1 MRIEA
6 ESDAMVQAFARAV
19 EQAGGK
25 AYLVGGVVRDEI
37 LGLPSKDFDFEVFGL
52 EMEKVNEI
60 LKRFGNV
67 KEVGQQFGV
76 LNIQELDWDVALPRR
91 EKKTGEGHKG
101 FDVTPD
107 PTMTV
112 EEAAKRRDLTINA
125 LSKDPLTGQIIDPL
139 GGVEDIKN
147 GILRAA
153 DPNTFSDDPL
163 RALRVA
169 QFAARF
175 DFEVEPQTLQLVA
188 SQPLEQLPGE
198 RVFTEFTKMLLK
210 GKKPSKGIDTLRQA
224 NLLRY
229 FPEIEALQGVP
240 QDKDHHPEG
249 DVYIHT
255 NMVLDEAARQRTGDP
270 AFDMPLMFGALC
282 HDFGKPEFTQ
292 DLGDGRVKSLGHE
305 EGGEAPAREFMN
317 RMKAPKDLTNQVAT
331 LVSTHLRPVLMAE
344 RAKGGGYRR
353 LARVLNEA
361 GVSFELL
368 VAVSKSDTLGRTT
381 EKAIRRDTTLQDKF
395 MQEANEYVLKATP
408 HGQKSLD
415 DTVKGRDLIQR
426 GFEPGPEMGKFLKLT
441 RHIEDETGLKDADK
455 IIELA
460 KKFVEHMGSG
470 DKNELDCGD
479 SHIRPGEECY
489 DGKYDEMR
497 KKGVTDS
504 TMGPSEFKTHP
515 ESDEADRALWHDFD
529 WPQKSGTRTHHP
541 GLASVTAEPA
551 REHKRSLEFQPRWFD
566 VGTKWS
572 QRHTEPGEKG
582 ARDGFGG
589 SLPYD
594 GSENPMAPPE
604 GPPTDEEQWTGV
616 TPEPNAIRRGGTTSE
631 EMPPG
636 QPAEFPVTHP
646 PANKMPG
653 FFPWDEPPNH
663 LLTSPDPNPSPMRGG
678 SEPGFQRHPGGGGL
692 DRAPMIRPQGKPKPS
707 GFFPVVNLPG
717 DPGNRFEAALD
728 SNYDQHELELGIEHE
743 EGDEKEAMNRA
754 ERNLDTDPHYYTK
767 RESGE
772 EITNKEKNQTSVGPS
787 ESVEGEVP
795 LGPGSHSY
803 KNRTGKGFDKSR
815 EKIDYDYT
823 GKKPGFLSMDLPREV
838 VEDVS
843 ESARTIEELMN
854 IETIF
859 PKDYNPEW
867 GGGGPTIGPS
877 TKHRNERKTHD
888 MGHDPFPG
896 ADGPPNEK
904 YFPVKSDNDM
914 LQKQVQPLIPNQ
926 KLAIAIDPKG
936 DPGNRIVLMSPLFP
950 DVSPAIQALRSHRFE
965 KHGAVVVDGPP
976 MWLMGLEGV
985 LQAIDKSTAHESTDQ
1000 LFQKVVDLCMQK
1012 GLSIDYT
1019 QNPRP

>member
-1 MRIEA
+1 MDKPVQDPMI
-6 ESDAMVQAFARAV
+6 QAFARAI
-19 EQAGGK
+19 EAEGGK
-25 AYLVGGVVRDEI
+25 AYLVGGIVRDEI
-37 LGLPSKDFDFEVFGL
+37 LGLDSKDVDFEIFGL
-52 EMEKVNEI
+52 PGEKVNEI

-67 KEVGQQFGV
+67 KEVGQHFGV
-76 LNIQELDWDVALPRR
+76 LTLQELGWDVALPRR

-112 EEAAKRRDLTINA
+112 EEAARRRDLTINA
-125 LSKDPLTGQIIDPL
+125 LSKDVMTGEIIDPL
-139 GGVEDIKN
+139 GGVADLKA

-153 DPNTFSDDPL
+153 DPQTFSDDPL
-163 RALRVA
+163 RALRAA

-175 DFEVEPQTLQLVA
+175 DFEVEPQTLALVA
-188 SQPLEQLPGE
+188 AQPLEQLPGE

-210 GKKPSKGIDTLRQA
+210 GKKPSKGIETLRQA

-229 FPEIEALQGVP
+229 FPEIEALQGVL

-292 DLGDGRVKSLGHE
+292 DLGEGKVKSSGHE
-305 EGGEAPAREFMN
+305 EGGEAPARAFMD
-317 RMKAPKDLTNQVAT
+317 RMRAPKELTNQVAS
-331 LVSTHLRPVLMAE
+331 LVSNHLRPILMPE

-353 LARVLNEA
+353 LARILDA
-361 GVSFELL
+361 ADVSFELL
-368 VAVSKSDTLGRTT
+368 VAVSKADTLGRATD
-381 EKAIRRDTTLQDKF
+381 KSMRRDTALQDKF
-395 MQEANEYVLKATP
+395 MQEANEYVLKAAQ
-408 HGQKSLD
+408 GQKSLD

-441 RHIEDETGLKDADK
+441 RHIEDETGLKDPNR

-460 KKFVEHMGSG
+460 KKFVEHMSDE
-470 DKNELDCGD
+470 DKGELGCGD

-504 TMGPSEFKTHP
+504 SQGPDGFRTHP
-515 ESDEADRALWHDFD
+515 DPDQADWILWNEYH
-529 WPQKSGTRTHHP
+529 WPHKSGTTTEHP
-541 GLASVTAEPA
+541 GLAFVTAEPA
-551 REHKRSLEFQPRWFD
+551 REHKRSIEFQPRWFD
-566 VGTKWS
+566 TGTKWS

-604 GPPTDEEQWTGV
+604 GPPKDEENWTGV
-616 TPEPNAIRRGGTTSE
+616 TPEPHATRRSGIASGE

-653 FFPWDEPPNH
+653 FFPWDEPPNQ
-663 LLTSPDPNPSPMRGG
+663 LLTAPDPHPSPTRSG

-692 DRAPMIRPQGKPKPS
+692 ERAPMIRPQGVPKPG
-707 GFFPVVNLPG
+707 GFLPVVNLPG
-717 DPGNRFEAALD
+717 DPGNKFHADLD
-728 SNYDQHELELGIEHE
+728 SNYDQHELELGIRHE
-743 EGDEKEAMNRA
+743 EGDEKEAMKRA
-754 ERNLDTDPHYYTK
+754 EHNLDTDPHYYTK
-767 RESGE
+767 REAGE
-772 EITNKEKNQTSVGPS
+772 EVTNKEKNQTSVGPS
-787 ESVEGEVP
+787 ESIEGEVP

-815 EKIDYDYT
+815 EKLDYDYT

-838 VEDVS
+838 IEDVS
-843 ESARTIEELMN
+843 ESARTIEDLMN

-859 PKDYNPEW
+859 PKNYNPEW
-867 GGGGPTIGPS
+867 GSGGPTIGPS
-877 TKHRNERKTHD
+877 VKHRNKRDTHD
-888 MGHDPFPG
+888 MGQDPFPG
-896 ADGPPNEK
+896 VDGPPSEK

-936 DPGNRIVLMSPLFP
+936 DPGNRIVMMSPLFP

-976 MWLMGLEGV
+976 LWLMGLDGI

-1019 QNPRP
+1019 QDPKP

>member
-1 MRIEA
+1 LGRGD
-6 ESDAMVQAFARAV
+6 SKD
-19 EQAGGK
+19 
-25 AYLVGGVVRDEI
+25 YDWEI
-37 LGLPSKDFDFEVFGL
+37 FGLPPEQVQQ
-52 EMEKVNEI
+52 I
-60 LKRFGNV
+60 LSQFGNV
-67 KEVGQQFGV
+67 EEVGKQFGV
-76 LNIQELDWDVALPRR
+76 LSVQRLGWDVALPRR

-107 PTMTV
+107 PTMSI
-112 EEAAKRRDLTINA
+112 EEAARRRDFTIN
-125 LSKDPLTGQIIDPL
+125 SMSMDPLNGEVIDPL

-147 GILRAA
+147 GVLRAA

-163 RALRVA
+163 RALRAA

-175 DFEVEPQTLQLVA
+175 EFEVEPQTLQLVA
-188 SQPLEQLPGE
+188 AQPLEQLPGE
-198 RVFTEFTKMLLK
+198 RIFTEFQKMLLK
-210 GKKPSKGIDTLRQA
+210 GKKPSQGIEVLRKA

-240 QDKDHHPEG
+240 QDKEHHPEG

-292 DLGDGRVKSLGHE
+292 DEGEGKVKSLGHE

-317 RMKAPKDLTNQVAT
+317 RMKAPKDLTNQVST

-353 LARVLNEA
+353 LARVLEGA

-368 VAVSKSDTLGRTT
+368 TAVSKADTLGRTT
-381 EKAIRRDTTLQDKF
+381 EKAMRRDTNLQDKF
-395 MQEANEYVLKATP
+395 MQEANDYVLNSPSYK
-408 HGQKSLD
+408 QNKLE
-415 DTVKGRDLIQR
+415 DTVKGRDLIQM
-426 GFEPGPEMGKFLKLT
+426 GFKPGPEMGKFLKLT
-441 RHIEDETGLKDADK
+441 RDIEDETGLKDANK

-460 KKFVEHMGSG
+460 KKFVEHMSDA
-470 DKNELDCGD
+470 DKGKLDCGD

-497 KKGVTDS
+497 KKGITES
-504 TMGPSEFKTHP
+504 TQGPSGFKENP
-515 ESDEADRALWHDFD
+515 EYDEADRALWHDFD

-551 REHKRSLEFQPRWFD
+551 REHKRSLKFQPRWFD
-566 VGTKWS
+566 TGTKWS
-572 QRHTEPGEKG
+572 ERHTEPGEKG

-589 SLPYD
+589 SLPYG

-604 GPPTDEEQWTGV
+604 GPPVDEDQWTGV
-616 TPEPNAIRRGGTTSE
+616 TPEPDATRRTASDD
-631 EMPPG
+631 EMPKG
-636 QPAEFPVTHP
+636 QPAEFPVMHP
-646 PANKMPG
+646 PGNKMPG
-653 FFPWDEPPNH
+653 FFPWDEPPNQ
-663 LLTSPDPNPSPMRGG
+663 LLTAPDPHPSPMRGG

-707 GFFPVVNLPG
+707 GFLPVVNLPG
-717 DPGNRFEAALD
+717 PQLKADLD
-728 SNYDQHELELGIEHE
+728 SNYDQHELELGIKHE
-743 EGDEKEAMNRA
+743 EGDDETAMKKA
-754 ERNLDTDPHYYTK
+754 ERNLNTDPHYYTK
-767 RESGE
+767 RHLGE
-772 EITNKEKNQTSVGPS
+772 EISNKEKNQINVGPS
-787 ESVEGEVP
+787 ESVKGEVP

-838 VEDVS
+838 NEDVS
-843 ESARTIEELMN
+843 ESARTIEELMR
-854 IETIF
+854 IETVF

-896 ADGPPNEK
+896 ADGSPKEK
-904 YFPVKSDNDM
+904 YLLKSDNDM

-936 DPGNRIVLMSPLFP
+936 EQGNRIVMMSPLFP
-950 DVSPAIQALRSHRFE
+950 DVSPAIQALRSQRFE

-985 LQAIDKSTAHESTDQ
+985 LQGLDKGTAHESTDQ

-1019 QNPRP
+1019 QDPRP

>member
-1 MRIEA
+1 MQVISKSIE
-6 ESDAMVQAFARAV
+6 DPMVQAFARSV
-19 EQAGGK
+19 EAAGGK
-25 AYLVGGVVRDEI
+25 ALLVGGLVRDKFLGIEDSKDYDFEI
-37 LGLPSKDFDFEVFGL
+37 FGLP
-52 EMEKVNEI
+52 MEKINEI
-60 LKRFGNV
+60 LKQFGNV

-76 LNIQELDWDVALPRR
+76 LHIQELDWDVALPRR

-101 FDVTPD
+101 FDVIPD
-107 PTMTV
+107 PTMSI
-112 EEAAKRRDLTINA
+112 EEAARRRDFTINA
-125 LSKDPLTGQIIDPL
+125 MSMDPLTGEVIDPL
-139 GGVEDIKN
+139 GGIKDLKA

-153 DPNTFSDDPL
+153 DSGTFSDDPL
-163 RALRVA
+163 RALRAA

-175 DFEVEPQTLQLVA
+175 DFGVEPQTLELVA
-188 SQPLEQLPGE
+188 AQPLEELPGE
-198 RVFTEFTKMLLK
+198 RIFAEFTKMLLK
-210 GKKPSKGIDTLRQA
+210 GKKPSRGIETLRQA

-229 FPEIEALQGVP
+229 FPEIAALQGVP

-255 NMVLDEAARQRTGDP
+255 NMVIDEAARQRTGDS
-270 AFDMPLMFGALC
+270 AFDLPLMFGALT

-292 DLGDGRVKSLGHE
+292 DLGEGRVKSLGHE
-305 EGGEAPAREFMN
+305 EGGEAPARAFMD
-317 RMKAPKDLTNQVAT
+317 RMRAPKELTNQVAT
-331 LVSTHLRPVLMAE
+331 LVATHLRPVLMTE

-353 LARVLNEA
+353 LARILDAA

-368 VAVSKSDTLGRTT
+368 VAVSKADTLGRATD
-381 EKAIRRDTTLQDKF
+381 KSMRRDTTLQDKF
-395 MQEANEYVLKATP
+395 MREANEYVLKAAP

-426 GFEPGPEMGKFLKLT
+426 GFEPGPEMGKFLRLT
-441 RHIEDETGLKDADK
+441 RHIEDETGLKDPDK

-460 KKFVEHMGSG
+460 KKFVEHTSDT
-470 DKNELDCGD
+470 DKGELDCGD

-497 KKGVTDS
+497 KRGITDS
-504 TMGPSEFKTHP
+504 AQGPDGFRTHP
-515 ESDEADRALWHDFD
+515 DPDQADWILWNEYH
-529 WPQKSGTRTHHP
+529 WPHKSGTTTEHP

-551 REHKRSLEFQPRWFD
+551 REHKRSLKFQPRWFD
-566 VGTKWS
+566 TGTKWS
-572 QRHTEPGEKG
+572 ERHTEPGEKG

-589 SLPYD
+589 SLPYG
-594 GSENPMAPPE
+594 GSENPMSPPE
-604 GPPTDEEQWTGV
+604 GPPQDEEHWTGV
-616 TPEPNAIRRGGTTSE
+616 TPEPNAVRRSGAES
-631 EMPPG
+631 EMPEG

-653 FFPWDEPPNH
+653 FFPWDEPPNQ
-663 LLTSPDPNPSPMRGG
+663 LLTAPDPHPSPMRGG

-717 DPGNRFEAALD
+717 DPGNRFDA
-728 SNYDQHELELGIEHE
+728 
-743 EGDEKEAMNRA
+743 
-754 ERNLDTDPHYYTK
+754 NLD
-767 RESGE
+767 
-772 EITNKEKNQTSVGPS
+772 S

-795 LGPGSHSY
+795 PGPGSHSY
-803 KNRTGKGFDKSR
+803 ENRTGKGFDKSR
-815 EKIDYDYT
+815 EKLDYDYT
-823 GKKPGFLSMDLPREV
+823 GKKAGFLSMPLPREV
-838 VEDVS
+838 EEDVS
-843 ESARTIEELMN
+843 ESARTIEDLMN

-859 PKDYNPEW
+859 PKHYNPEW

-896 ADGPPNEK
+896 ADGPPSEK

-936 DPGNRIVLMSPLFP
+936 DPGNRIVMMSPLFP

-985 LQAIDKSTAHESTDQ
+985 LQAIDKSTAHESTNQ

-1019 QNPRP
+1019 QDPKP